1 MSDFSFTDWK
11 WRAYISNS
19 HHIEFCDE
27 SHRLSR
33 WRWKKFKTKKREK
46 RSPHVWFNGF
56 ILCYAQS
63 CGQECRI
70 DHSSTDAATN
80 SNYNRRRKQRQQ
92 KTMKQKK
99 NSRKTDHK
107 RSWPKS
113 ITTHIARTKRRHTA
127 QWEMTANLLLMF
139 GRLDLFSILYSLAA
153 DAGVDSVI
161 NRGHTQMCTFRT
173 NIL

>member
-33 WRWKKFKTKKREK
+33 WRWKKVKTKKREK

-80 SNYNRRRKQRQQ
+80 SNYNRRRKQRQP

-99 NSRKTDHK
+99 KIVEKQITNEADRSQSQRTSRALNAATQHNEKW
-107 RSWPKS
+107 RQICCWCLAGS
-113 ITTHIARTKRRHTA
+113 ICF
-127 QWEMTANLLLMF
+127 LYY
-139 GRLDLFSILYSLAA
+139 ILWRPMLA
-153 DAGVDSVI
+153 
-161 NRGHTQMCTFRT
+161 
-173 NIL
+173 